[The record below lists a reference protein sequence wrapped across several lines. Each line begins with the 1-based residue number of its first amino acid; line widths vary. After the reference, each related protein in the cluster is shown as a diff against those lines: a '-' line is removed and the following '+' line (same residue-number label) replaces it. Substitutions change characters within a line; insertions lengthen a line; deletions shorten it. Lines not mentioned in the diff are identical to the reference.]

1 MTLLPVFTLTHLAS
15 SLPLGK
21 TAFNQALII
30 TCIMDIDM
38 ILKTFFTKNN
48 SMTFVN
54 HWKSF
59 R

>member
-1 MTLLPVFTLTHLAS
+1 MTLLPVFPLTHLAS

-30 TCIMDIDM
+30 TCIIDTDM
-38 ILKTFFTKNN
+38 ILKTFFTENN

-54 HWKSF
+54 HWQSL
-59 R
+59 